1 VDSNH
6 RPPGPELGFQRSTA
20 CSDVYFQ
27 QVSRGLTN
35 RNLHAVHGSK
45 SKDTMHFDLLDHGDA
60 APDGDGRRW
69 LRKLFSMSGAL
80 WELEAPSRP
89 AKKKKRSKVKQAS

>member
-1 VDSNH
+1 
-6 RPPGPELGFQRSTA
+6 
-20 CSDVYFQ
+20 
-27 QVSRGLTN
+27 
-35 RNLHAVHGSK
+35 
-45 SKDTMHFDLLDHGDA
+45 MHFDLLDHGDA